1 MENQAMKRIGTHN
14 GVFHAD
20 EVLAISMLSIFYDDN
35 ITVLRTRDPDILKTC
50 DILVDI
56 GGGNFDHHMYG
67 GNGVRSNK
75 TPYASAGLIWKN
87 FGLKILFKLNCPKD
101 LVHLVYNK
109 VDATIVEPV
118 DKIDNGIVVSSVFEF
133 IPSFVPRWDEKF
145 DAVDSKFN
153 MALTTTKNIFKE
165 LVLEIIATE
174 KANTLLN
181 KLLKEKGETNILQIP
196 SQNIKWQESIILF
209 NQTATFPVDFV
220 IFPYPNGGYAAQAV
234 PNSLDNLFS
243 KRIPFPNAWAG
254 QTNKLPAISGVK
266 SAEFCHNNLFFVRAQ
281 TLKDI
286 RKLCEIATSFAK

>member
-1 MENQAMKRIGTHN
+1 MENQDMKRIGTHN

-56 GGGNFDHHMYG
+56 GGGDFDHHMYG

-75 TPYASAGLIWKN
+75 TPYASAGLVWKN
-87 FGLKILFKLNCPKD
+87 FGLEMLFKLNCPKA

-118 DKIDNGIVVSSVFEF
+118 DKIDNGIVVYSVFEF

-153 MALTTTKNIFKE
+153 MALTTAKNIFKE

-243 KRIPFPNAWAG
+243 KRIPFPNIWAG

>member
-1 MENQAMKRIGTHN
+1 MKFQDVKIIGTHN
-14 GVFHAD
+14 GIFHAD

-35 ITVLRTRDPDILKTC
+35 ITVLRTRDPDVLKTC

-56 GGGNFDHHMYG
+56 GGGDFDHHMYG

-75 TPYASAGLIWKN
+75 TPYASAGLVWKN
-87 FGLKILFKLNCPKD
+87 FGLEILFKLNCPKA
-101 LVHLVYNK
+101 LATKVYSK
-109 VDATIVEPV
+109 VDATIVEAV
-118 DKIDNGIVVSSVFEF
+118 DKIDNGIETSSFFEF
-133 IPSFVPRWDEKF
+133 IPSFVPKWNEKF

-153 MALTTTKNIFKE
+153 MAVNCTKTIFRE

-174 KANTLLN
+174 KANTLLYN
-181 KLLKEKGETNILQIP
+181 LLREKGETNILQIP

-209 NQTATFPVDFV
+209 NQTANFPVDFV

-234 PNSLDNLFS
+234 PKSLDNPFS

-266 SAEFCHNNLFFVRAQ
+266 TAEFCHNNLFFARAQ
-281 TLKDI
+281 TLNDV
-286 RKLCEIATSFAK
+286 RKMCNLATSYVK